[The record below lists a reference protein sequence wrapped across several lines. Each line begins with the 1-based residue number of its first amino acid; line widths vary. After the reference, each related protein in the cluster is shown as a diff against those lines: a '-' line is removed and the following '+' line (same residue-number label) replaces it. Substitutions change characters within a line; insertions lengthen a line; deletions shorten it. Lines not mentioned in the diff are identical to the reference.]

1 MRNSINVSTGFPGRR
16 IVDATATGE
25 RILMYRRRFHLTQQR
40 LADALGVSVQSVSN
54 WEQGKSV
61 PSINAFGG
69 LMVVFN
75 VTLDDLIVFKQSHG
89 GDGDDDGQAVSF
101 YTLYRWIVL
110 ERMVIMT
117 KDTVINTIRDILNKA
132 GMEDI
137 VSVSENMNEIADI
150 MIYQKADEPVKTE
163 YFAVH
168 EVPLFPIDKM
178 QNILYQYGSE
188 KPYIY
193 VGTEL
198 QILIE
203 LGNNARYV
211 LEFGDDGISELMFF
225 EGKWVDNREARL
237 ARYNHNTSKKRFIM
251 ELIYSVVE
259 ITEAGDSVEDTEIK
273 EIKKTIDQY
282 IKPAFS
288 D

>member
-1 MRNSINVSTGFPGRR
+1 
-16 IVDATATGE
+16 
-25 RILMYRRRFHLTQQR
+25 
-40 LADALGVSVQSVSN
+40 
-54 WEQGKSV
+54 
-61 PSINAFGG
+61 
-69 LMVVFN
+69 
-75 VTLDDLIVFKQSHG
+75 
-89 GDGDDDGQAVSF
+89 
-101 YTLYRWIVL
+101 
-110 ERMVIMT
+110 
-117 KDTVINTIRDILNKA
+117 
-132 GMEDI
+132 MEDI

-168 EVPLFPIDKM
+168 EVPLFPIDEM

-188 KPYIY
+188 KSYIY

-225 EGKWVDNREARL
+225 EGKWVDNREASL

-251 ELIYSVVE
+251 ELIYSVAE

-282 IKPAFS
+282 IKENPS
-288 D
+288 DIDFLLSYAYESLLMFAYQDEDFFDIKDIISRIIQNGSQDDFTGYIRTMACDHKSYKDNGYYLTLVTTALQLIRECKEV